1 MTHERYY
8 EREKPSQVWSFAIR
22 NKDKIQRKGELQPML
37 VAGELYMAGE
47 KR

>member
-1 MTHERYY
+1 MTHEKYY
-8 EREKPSQVWSFAIR
+8 EREKPSQVWSFAIG